1 MGLDDY
7 TILAE
12 RITVL
17 ETERTQTSRDITEI
31 KFKLD
36 ELLTLKSR
44 GLGAVWL
51 VGIILVF
58 GSGIVAFMSNILT
71 LVGKPHI

>member
-1 MGLDDY
+1 MTLDDH

-17 ETERTQTSRDITEI
+17 ETERTQSNRDIADI
-31 KFKLD
+31 KSKLD
-36 ELLTLKSR
+36 DLLTLKSK
-44 GLGAVWL
+44 GLGALWL
-51 VGIILVF
+51 IGIILVA

-71 LVGKPHI
+71 LIGKPHI